1 LPRRADGYTTVV
13 LPLTRKPAG
22 TSRGHVTPASRSSH
36 SLFWHL
42 FVPNATVLTVACVV
56 LIVEPANGRIPA
68 LVGGLI
74 VMVTANLVLIRRA
87 VSPLVRLTEHME
99 RVDPLV
105 PSMRLPV
112 SGDVSEVR
120 LLTESFND
128 MLGRLELERRES
140 GRRALR
146 EREAERKRV
155 AAELHDEIGQTLT
168 ALGLQLD
175 RLTRQAPPELRRECE
190 DVRDA
195 VLASVDQV
203 RRLARELRPEALDT
217 LGLVPALTN
226 LAERMSQRT
235 GIPISRRLRRDLPA
249 LEDDEQLALF
259 RIAQEG
265 LTNAV
270 RHADPR
276 HIELTLGGSGSDVVL
291 TVCDDGKGIDGG
303 PQDGGILTMR
313 ERAVSLGARFT
324 IGPRPGGGTQLR
336 LELAARHDR
345 AAP

>member
-1 LPRRADGYTTVV
+1 MR
-13 LPLTRKPAG
+13 
-22 TSRGHVTPASRSSH
+22 TSR

-56 LIVEPANGRIPA
+56 LIVEPANGRVAA
-68 LVGGLI
+68 LLGGLI

-87 VSPLVRLTEHME
+87 VWPLVRLAEHMD
-99 RVDPLV
+99 RVDPLL
-105 PSMRLPV
+105 PGSRLPV
-112 SGDVSEVR
+112 PGEVSEVQ
-120 LLTESFND
+120 LLTESFNE

-155 AAELHDEIGQTLT
+155 AGELHDEIGQTLT

-175 RLTRQAPPELRRECE
+175 RLTRRAPPELRSECE

-203 RRLARELRPEALDT
+203 RRLARELRPEALDA

-235 GIPISRRLRRDLPA
+235 GIPISRRLRRDLPP

-259 RIAQEG
+259 RTAQEG

-270 RHADPR
+270 RHADPH
-276 HIELTLGGSGSDVVL
+276 HIELALGGSGCEVVL
-291 TVCDDGKGIDGG
+291 TVVDDGKGIDGAD
-303 PQDGGILTMR
+303 QDGGILAMR
-313 ERAVSLGARFT
+313 ERALSLGGRLTVAAC
-324 IGPRPGGGTQLR
+324 PGGGTELR
-336 LELAARHDR
+336 LGLDARRETDT
-345 AAP
+345 P

>member
-1 LPRRADGYTTVV
+1 VRP
-13 LPLTRKPAG
+13 
-22 TSRGHVTPASRSSH
+22 SR

-56 LIVEPANGRIPA
+56 LIFEPANGRVA
-68 LVGGLI
+68 VLLGGLV
-74 VMVTANLVLIRRA
+74 VMVAANLVLIRRA
-87 VSPLVRLTEHME
+87 VRPLVRLTEHMD

-105 PSMRLPV
+105 PGIRLPV
-112 SGDVSEVR
+112 PDEVSEVR
-120 LLTESFND
+120 LLTESFNE
-128 MLGRLELERRES
+128 MLGRLEIERRES

-155 AAELHDEIGQTLT
+155 AGELHDEIGQTLT

-175 RLTRQAPPELRRECE
+175 RLTRRAPPELRSECE

-195 VLASVDQV
+195 VLASVDDV
-203 RRLARELRPEALDT
+203 RRLARELRPEALDA

-235 GIPISRRLRRDLPA
+235 GIPITRRLRRDLPP

-276 HIELTLGGSGSDVVL
+276 HIELALDGSGSEVVL
-291 TVCDDGKGIDGG
+291 TVTDDGKGIDGAD
-303 PQDGGILTMR
+303 QDGGILAMR
-313 ERAVSLGARFT
+313 ERAVALDGHLAVGT
-324 IGPRPGGGTQLR
+324 PPGGGTELR
-336 LELAARHDR
+336 LEFEARRDR
-345 AAP
+345 STR

>member
-1 LPRRADGYTTVV
+1 MKHDVTT
-13 LPLTRKPAG
+13 
-22 TSRGHVTPASRSSH
+22 RSSH

-56 LIVEPANGRIPA
+56 LIVEPANGRAAA

-87 VSPLVRLTEHME
+87 VRPLVRLTEHMD
-99 RVDPLV
+99 RVDPLI
-105 PSMRLPV
+105 PGIRLPV
-112 SGDVSEVR
+112 PGEVSEVR
-120 LLTESFND
+120 VLTESFNE

-140 GRRALR
+140 GLRALR

-155 AAELHDEIGQTLT
+155 AGELHDEIGQTLT

-175 RLTRQAPPELRRECE
+175 RLTRRAPAELRRECE

-203 RRLARELRPEALDT
+203 RGLARELRPEALDA

-235 GIPISRRLRRDLPA
+235 GIPITRRLRRDLPP
-249 LEDDEQLALF
+249 LEDDEQLALY

-270 RHADPR
+270 RHADPGR
-276 HIELTLGGSGSDVVL
+276 IDLELGGSGSNVIL
-291 TVCDDGKGIDGG
+291 TVTDDGTGIDGA
-303 PQDGGILTMR
+303 PQDGGILAMR
-313 ERAVSLGARFT
+313 ERALSLGARFT
-324 IGPRPGGGTQLR
+324 VGPLPGGGTELR
-336 LELAARHDR
+336 LELAARTR
-345 AAP
+345 TGAP

>member
-1 LPRRADGYTTVV
+1 VRP
-13 LPLTRKPAG
+13 
-22 TSRGHVTPASRSSH
+22 SR

-56 LIVEPANGRIPA
+56 LIFEPANGRVA
-68 LVGGLI
+68 VLLGGLV
-74 VMVTANLVLIRRA
+74 VMVAANLVLIRRA
-87 VSPLVRLTEHME
+87 VWPLVRLTEHMD

-105 PSMRLPV
+105 PGIRLPV
-112 SGDVSEVR
+112 PDEVSEVR
-120 LLTESFND
+120 LLTESFNE
-128 MLGRLELERRES
+128 MLGRLEIERRES

-155 AAELHDEIGQTLT
+155 AGELHDEIGQTLT

-175 RLTRQAPPELRRECE
+175 RLTRRAPPELRSECE

-195 VLASVDQV
+195 VLASVDDV
-203 RRLARELRPEALDT
+203 RRLARELRPEALDA

-235 GIPISRRLRRDLPA
+235 GIPITRRLRRDLPP

-276 HIELTLGGSGSDVVL
+276 HIELALDGSGSEVVL
-291 TVCDDGKGIDGG
+291 TVTDDGKGIDGAD
-303 PQDGGILTMR
+303 QDGGILAMR
-313 ERAVSLGARFT
+313 ERAVALDGHLAVGT
-324 IGPRPGGGTQLR
+324 PPGGGTELR
-336 LELAARHDR
+336 LEFEARRDR
-345 AAP
+345 STR

>member
-1 LPRRADGYTTVV
+1 VRP
-13 LPLTRKPAG
+13 
-22 TSRGHVTPASRSSH
+22 SR

-56 LIVEPANGRIPA
+56 LIFEPANGRVA
-68 LVGGLI
+68 VLLGGLV
-74 VMVTANLVLIRRA
+74 VMVAANLVLIRRA
-87 VSPLVRLTEHME
+87 VRPLVRLTEHMD

-105 PSMRLPV
+105 PGIRLPV
-112 SGDVSEVR
+112 PDEVSEVR
-120 LLTESFND
+120 LLTESFNE
-128 MLGRLELERRES
+128 MLGRLEIERRES

-155 AAELHDEIGQTLT
+155 AGELHDEIGQTLT

-175 RLTRQAPPELRRECE
+175 RLTRRAPPELRSECE

-195 VLASVDQV
+195 VLASVDDV
-203 RRLARELRPEALDT
+203 RRLARELRPEALDS

-226 LAERMSQRT
+226 LAERMSHRT
-235 GIPISRRLRRDLPA
+235 GIPITRRLRRDLPP

-276 HIELTLGGSGSDVVL
+276 HIELALGGSGSEVVL
-291 TVCDDGKGIDGG
+291 TVTDDGKGIDGAD
-303 PQDGGILTMR
+303 QDGGILAMR
-313 ERAVSLGARFT
+313 ERAVSLGGRLAVGT
-324 IGPRPGGGTQLR
+324 AAGGGTELR
-336 LELAARHDR
+336 LELKARGDR
-345 AAP
+345 STR